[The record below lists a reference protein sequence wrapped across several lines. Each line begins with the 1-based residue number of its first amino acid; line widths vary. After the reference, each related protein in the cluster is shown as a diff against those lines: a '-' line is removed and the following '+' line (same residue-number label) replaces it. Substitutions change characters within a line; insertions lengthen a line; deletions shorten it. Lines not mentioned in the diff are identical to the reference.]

1 MLKTRLLALVLV
13 LALVAITIAI
23 AAVGAAWKWHGPKK
37 AVHAP
42 HPAPHHI
49 AGWTW
54 D

>member
-1 MLKTRLLALVLV
+1 MKTRLLALVLV

-23 AAVGAAWKWHGPKK
+23 AAVGASWKWHGPKK

-42 HPAPHHI
+42 HQAHHQI